1 MRLSA
6 AATSGPTMK
15 PSQGERPDSHHD
27 EGRPVC
33 ADAVKDRVVE
43 LVESAV
49 AEGQVEARCGQA
61 VNEYYGG
68 HVDIEAGQY
77 CRHKE

>member
-15 PSQGERPDSHHD
+15 PSQGESGAHHD
-27 EGRPVC
+27 EGRAVG
-33 ADAVKDRVVE
+33 ADAVEDRVVE

-49 AEGQVEARCGQA
+49 AKRQVQLVAARP
-61 VNEYYGG
+61 
-68 HVDIEAGQY
+68 
-77 CRHKE
+77 